1 MFPITFNPQSNLL
14 LDRNILITGA
24 TGGIGK
30 ALSLACAKLG
40 ATILLHG
47 RNIDELNKIY
57 DAIMGLKLPEPFLLP
72 LDLSTA
78 SASEFKN
85 IQMVVSKA
93 TGKLDGIVHC
103 ANMVSDLG
111 PLHSQTTKQWEDLFR
126 VNVSSVFGLN
136 QALLPCLS
144 QSDSASIVITSDHH
158 ARTLDNFWG
167 GYAVTKAALEAYAKL
182 QHNELHKE
190 QNLRVNIV
198 VPGPIN
204 SPMRSKTHP
213 GEDREKLPSIE
224 SIIPLY
230 VWLLSSES
238 QSVSGQTFNHSS

>member
-1 MFPITFNPQSNLL
+1 MFPLNFKPRANLL
-14 LDRNILITGA
+14 QDRNILITGA

-30 ALSLACAKLG
+30 ALSLACAELG
-40 ATILLHG
+40 ATVLLHG
-47 RNIDELNKIY
+47 RNIGELNKLY
-57 DAIMGLKLPEPFLLP
+57 DAITALKLPEPFLLP

-78 SASEFKN
+78 SAGEFKN
-85 IQMVVSKA
+85 IQTVVSRA

-126 VNVSSVFGLN
+126 INVSSVFGLN

-144 QSDSASIVITSDHH
+144 QSDSGSIVITSDHH
-158 ARTLDNFWG
+158 TRTLDNFWG
-167 GYAVTKAALEAYAKL
+167 GYVVTKAALEAYAKL
-182 QHNELHKE
+182 QHNELHTE

-213 GEDREKLPSIE
+213 GEDREKLPPIE

-238 QSVSGQTFNHSS
+238 KTISGQTFDHSS